1 MSRMKTL
8 EQDIQALRQ
17 KMVTVFRQSGSYT
30 DPELL
35 HISRKL
41 DEKLNDWQA
50 MYAYKKQI

>member
-1 MSRMKTL
+1 MKTL